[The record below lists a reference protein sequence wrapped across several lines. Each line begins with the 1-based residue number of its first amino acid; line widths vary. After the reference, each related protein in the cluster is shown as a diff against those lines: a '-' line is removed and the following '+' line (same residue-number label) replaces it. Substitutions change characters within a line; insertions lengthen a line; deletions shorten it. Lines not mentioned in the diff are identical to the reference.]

1 MRLSWN
7 EVRARAAKFA
17 REHADDK
24 DERSQSQRFWI
35 DFFDIFGLDSRRVTT
50 FEKRVQQLDATKRG
64 FIDLYWPG
72 TLIIEHKSAGRDL
85 LSATKQAL
93 DYFDW
98 LSEKERPRYVL
109 VCDFQR
115 FQLTDLADGRE
126 WKFHLSDLPRHVE
139 AFAFILGAQPR
150 FFRNQSK
157 ASIAAS
163 ELMGKLHEALAES
176 GYTGQDLERLLVR
189 LLFCLFADD
198 TGIFEPK
205 DLLINLIEQHTSADG
220 RDLGRVLN
228 DLFDVLNTPEEQ
240 RQSTLDPE
248 LTAFPYINGGLFEG
262 RIRTPSFNNAMRDML
277 LDACAFD
284 WGEVSPAIFG
294 SLFQSVMDAKARR
307 AKGAHY
313 TTEQSI
319 LKVIEPLFL
328 DDLRAELDRVLARK
342 DGGRQVALKAY
353 HDKLASLTFFD
364 PACGCGNFLVI
375 AYRELRELERKL
387 LKETLAGTLISG
399 SGVSA
404 AAFSRVNVDQFF
416 GIEYEEFPA
425 RIAET
430 AMWMADHLANLLL
443 SADLGEL
450 FARIPLTKSAKIV
463 QGDALDTD
471 WAEVLSPERCSYVL
485 GNPPF
490 IGAKFQSEYQRA
502 QVRRVAGLGGSG
514 GTLDYVAAWF
524 IRAAA
529 FVQRGGGK
537 GRIGFVSTNSIT
549 QGEQV
554 AQLWPILF
562 GRHAMEIA
570 FAHRTFAWSSEARG
584 MAHVHVVII
593 GLAARGHEPA
603 DKRLFAYADLKG
615 EPSESRHR
623 AISPYLFDAGG
634 LANPH
639 VVVAEAGRPINGA
652 RQLVCGSK
660 PIDGGHLIF
669 SSGERATLVSA
680 EPQAASFLRPFVG
693 AEEFINGG
701 QRYILALQNAAPQ
714 ELRAMPKVRER
725 LERVR
730 EFRAASPSKPTKA
743 LAATPMLYHLNVLPE
758 RPFLA
763 IPQVSSE
770 RRQYIPIG
778 WIEPPTIPSDK
789 LRILADASL
798 WEFGVLTSAMHMAWT
813 SFIGGRLKSDFQYGI
828 GINYNNFPWPKADEV
843 QMRRVEGL
851 AQTVLDERAK
861 HTLASLADLYDP
873 DTMPPA
879 LRAAHAK
886 LDAAVDR
893 LYRPTTF
900 PSDRARAEHL
910 LGLYEASLGALP
922 LNALKTKT
930 RRKRAT
936 ETV

>member
-17 REHADDK
+17 RDHADDR

-85 LSATKQAL
+85 LAATKQAL

-98 LSEKERPRYVL
+98 LPEKERPQYLL

-115 FQLTDLADGRE
+115 FQLTDLRDGRE
-126 WKFHLSDLPRHVE
+126 WKFHLSDLPKHVE

-150 FFRNQSK
+150 VFRNQSK

-163 ELMGKLHEALAES
+163 ELMGRLHEALAES
-176 GYTGQDLERLLVR
+176 GYTGHDLERLLVR

-205 DLLINLIEQHTSADG
+205 DLLINLIEQRTSADG
-220 RDLGRVLN
+220 RDLGRWLN
-228 DLFDVLNTPEEQ
+228 ELFDVLNTPEDQ
-240 RQSTLDPE
+240 RQKDLDPD
-248 LTAFPYINGGLFEG
+248 LAAFPYINGGLFEG

-277 LDACAFD
+277 LEACAFD
-284 WGEVSPAIFG
+284 WGDVSPAIFG

-328 DDLRAELDRVLARK
+328 DDLRAELERILARK
-342 DGGRQVALKAY
+342 DGGRQAALKAY

-375 AYRELRELERKL
+375 AYRELRELERRL

-416 GIEYEEFPA
+416 GIEFEEFPA

-430 AMWMADHLANLLL
+430 AMWMADHLANLQL

-450 FARIPLTKSAKIV
+450 FARIPLTKAARIV
-463 QGDALDTD
+463 HGDALETD
-471 WAEVLSPERCSYVL
+471 WADVLPPDRCSYVL

-490 IGAKFQSEYQRA
+490 IGAKYQSEKQRA
-502 QVRRVAGLGGSG
+502 QVRRIAGLGGSG

-524 IRAAA
+524 IKAAP

-554 AQLWPILF
+554 AQLWPILLD
-562 GRHAMEIA
+562 RHAMEIT

-584 MAHVHVVII
+584 MAHVHVVIV

-603 DKRLFAYADLKG
+603 DKRLFSYADIKG
-615 EPSESRHR
+615 EPSESRHK
-623 AISPYLFDAGG
+623 AISPYLFDASG
-634 LANPH
+634 LTNPH
-639 VVVAEAGRPINGA
+639 VVVAEASKPINGA
-652 RQLVCGSK
+652 RQVVIGSK

-669 SSGERATLVSA
+669 DAGEKAAFLAA
-680 EPQAASFLRPFVG
+680 EPAAAPYMRPYVG

-701 QRYILALQNAAPQ
+701 ERFILALHEAPPN
-714 ELRAMPKVRER
+714 ELRAMPRVRDR

-730 EFRAASPSKPTKA
+730 EFRSNSKSPPTRA
-743 LAATPMLYHLNVLPE
+743 LAMTPTLFHVNVLPKT
-758 RPFLA
+758 PFLA
-763 IPQVSSE
+763 IPEVSSE
-770 RRQYIPIG
+770 RREYIPIG
-778 WIEPPTIPSDK
+778 WLQPPTIPSN
-789 LRILADASL
+789 LVRILPDATV
-798 WEFGVLTSAMHMAWT
+798 WEFAILTSRMHMAWLHY
-813 SFIGGRLKSDFQYGI
+813 IGGRLESRLRYSI
-828 GINYNNFPWPKADEV
+828 GLVYNTFPWPKADEA
-843 QMRRVEGL
+843 QMRKIEAL

-861 HTLASLADLYDP
+861 HPLASLADLYDP
-873 DTMPPA
+873 DTMPPG
-879 LRAAHAK
+879 LRTAHAR

-893 LYRPTTF
+893 LYRATPF

-910 LGLYEASLGALP
+910 LALYEAMLGALP
-922 LNALKTKT
+922 LNGPARKP
-930 RRKRAT
+930 RRKPMRTA
-936 ETV
+936 

>member
-17 REHADDK
+17 RDHADDK

-50 FEKRVQQLDATKRG
+50 FEKRVQQLDAAKRG

-72 TLIIEHKSAGRDL
+72 TLIIEQKSAGRDL
-85 LSATKQAL
+85 LAATKQAL

-98 LSEKERPRYVL
+98 LSDKERPQYLL

-115 FQLTDLADGRE
+115 FQLTDLRDGRE
-126 WKFHLSDLPRHVE
+126 WKFHLSDLPKNVE

-163 ELMGKLHEALAES
+163 ELMGRLHEALAES
-176 GYTGQDLERLLVR
+176 GYTGHDLERLLVR

-205 DLLINLIEQHTSADG
+205 DLLINLIEQRTSADG
-220 RDLGRVLN
+220 RDLGRWLN
-228 DLFDVLNTPEEQ
+228 ELFDVLNTPEEQ
-240 RQSTLDPE
+240 RQKDLDPD
-248 LTAFPYINGGLFEG
+248 LAAFPYINGGLFEG

-328 DDLRAELDRVLARK
+328 DDLRAELERILARK
-342 DGGRQVALKAY
+342 DGGRQAALKAY

-375 AYRELRELERKL
+375 AYRELRELERRL

-399 SGVSA
+399 AGISA

-430 AMWMADHLANLLL
+430 AMWMADHLANLQL

-450 FARIPLTKSAKIV
+450 FARIPLTKAAKIV
-463 QGDALDTD
+463 HGDALETD
-471 WAEVLSPERCSYVL
+471 WADVLPPERCSYVL

-490 IGAKFQSEYQRA
+490 IGAKYQSEHQRA

-524 IRAAA
+524 IKAAA
-529 FVQRGGGK
+529 FVQRGGGR
-537 GRIGFVSTNSIT
+537 GRVGFVSTNSIT

-554 AQLWPILF
+554 AQLWPILLD
-562 GRHAMEIA
+562 RYAMEIS
-570 FAHRTFAWSSEARG
+570 FAHRTFAWNSEARG
-584 MAHVHVVII
+584 AAHVHVVII
-593 GLAARGHEPA
+593 GLAARGQEPA
-603 DKRLFAYADLKG
+603 DKRLFSYADIKG

-639 VVVAEAGRPINGA
+639 VVVAEASKPINGA
-652 RQLVCGSK
+652 RQVVIGSK

-669 SSGERATLVSA
+669 DAGEKAAFLSA
-680 EPQAASFLRPFVG
+680 EPAAAPYMRPFVG

-701 QRYILALQNAAPQ
+701 ERFILALHDAPPN
-714 ELRAMPKVRER
+714 ELRTMPRVRER

-730 EFRAASPSKPTKA
+730 ELRASSKSPPTRA
-743 LAATPMLYHLNVLPE
+743 LAATPTLFHVNVLPKD
-758 RPFLA
+758 PFLV
-763 IPQVSSE
+763 IPEVSSE
-770 RRQYIPIG
+770 RREYVPIG
-778 WIEPPTIPSDK
+778 WLEPPAVPSS
-789 LRILADASL
+789 LVRILPDATV
-798 WEFGVLTSAMHMAWT
+798 WEFGILTSRMHMAWLQYL
-813 SFIGGRLKSDFQYGI
+813 GGRLESRFRYSI
-828 GINYNNFPWPKADEV
+828 GLVYNTFPWPDADDA
-843 QMRRVEGL
+843 QMRKVEAL

-873 DTMPPA
+873 DTMPPG
-879 LRAAHAK
+879 LRTAHAK

-893 LYRPTTF
+893 LYRTTPF

-910 LGLYEASLGALP
+910 LALYEASLGALP
-922 LNALKTKT
+922 LNGPAPKS
-930 RRKRAT
+930 RRKKAAAPA
-936 ETV
+936 

>member
-50 FEKRVQQLDATKRG
+50 FEKRVQQLDAAKRG

-72 TLIIEHKSAGRDL
+72 TLIIEQKSAGRDL
-85 LSATKQAL
+85 LAATRQAL
-93 DYFDW
+93 DYFEW
-98 LSEKERPRYVL
+98 LSEKERPQYLL

-115 FQLTDLADGRE
+115 FQLTDLRDGRE
-126 WKFHLSDLPRHVE
+126 WKFHLSDLPKHVE

-176 GYTGQDLERLLVR
+176 GYTGHDLERLLVR

-205 DLLINLIEQHTSADG
+205 DLLINLIEQRTSADG
-220 RDLGRVLN
+220 RDLGRWLN
-228 DLFDVLNTPEEQ
+228 ELFDVLNTPEEQ
-240 RQSTLDPE
+240 RQKDLDPD
-248 LTAFPYINGGLFEG
+248 LAAFPYINGGLFEG

-328 DDLRAELDRVLARK
+328 DDLRAELERILARK
-342 DGGRQVALKAY
+342 DGGRQAALKAY

-375 AYRELRELERKL
+375 AYRELRELERRL

-399 SGVSA
+399 AGISA

-430 AMWMADHLANLLL
+430 AMWMADHLANLQL

-450 FARIPLTKSAKIV
+450 FARIPLTKAAKIV
-463 QGDALDTD
+463 HGDALETD
-471 WAEVLSPERCSYVL
+471 WADVLPPERCSFVL

-490 IGAKFQSEYQRA
+490 RGAKLQSDFQRS

-524 IRAAA
+524 IKAAA

-537 GRIGFVSTNSIT
+537 GRVAFVSTNSIT

-554 AQLWPILF
+554 AQLWPILLD
-562 GRHAMEIA
+562 RHAMEFA
-570 FAHRTFAWSSEARG
+570 FAHRPFQWSSEAKG
-584 MAHVHVVII
+584 AAHLHVVII
-593 GLAARGHEPA
+593 GLAARGHEPS
-603 DKRLFAYADLKG
+603 DKRLFSYADPKG
-615 EPSESRHR
+615 EPSVSLHR
-623 AISPYLFDAGG
+623 VLSPYLFDGAN
-634 LANPH
+634 LSNPH
-639 VVVAEAGRPINGA
+639 LAVVETNERLSKQPPMVFGSMPNDDGQLILSPTEKSVLLALHPEAEPFI
-652 RQLVCGSK
+652 RQLLGAK
-660 PIDGGHLIF
+660 DFIDGDFRYCLWL
-669 SSGERATLVSA
+669 ADA
-680 EPQAASFLRPFVG
+680 PPQVVRNIPF
-693 AEEFINGG
+693 I
-701 QRYILALQNAAPQ
+701 
-714 ELRAMPKVRER
+714 RER
-725 LERVR
+725 LRLVR
-730 EFRAASPSKPTKA
+730 EYRDKSNRASTKRLAKFPA
-743 LAATPMLYHLNVLPE
+743 LFGEVRHTGEPFVLVP
-758 RPFLA
+758 RH
-763 IPQVSSE
+763 SSE
-770 RRQYIPIG
+770 RRDYVPIG
-778 WIEPPTIPSDK
+778 FFGGSEVAHDSCNFIPGAT
-789 LRILADASL
+789 LAH
-798 WEFGVLTSAMHMAWT
+798 FGVLTSRMHMAWLHH
-813 SFIGGRLKSDFQYGI
+813 IGGRLESRLRYSI
-828 GINYNNFPWPKADEV
+828 GLVYNTFPWPKADEA
-843 QMRRVEGL
+843 QMRRIESL
-851 AQTVLDERAK
+851 AQAVLDERAK

-873 DTMPPA
+873 DTMPPG
-879 LRAAHAK
+879 LRSAHAK

-893 LYRPTTF
+893 LYRATPF

-910 LGLYEASLGALP
+910 LALYEASLGALP
-922 LNALKTKT
+922 LNGPAPKA
-930 RRKRAT
+930 RRKKASAPA
-936 ETV
+936 